1 MGTVEVTISIIVA
14 IVGCFVGLAG
24 WLGGRDK
31 HVAND
36 AEWRGSVNTKLDI
49 IVVGIKGDVDTLKG
63 TVDKHGEKIT
73 EIDSS
78 TKQAHHRIDE
88 IKAELSDKK

>member
-1 MGTVEVTISIIVA
+1 MDGNTVGIICA
-14 IVGCFVGLAG
+14 IIGGFVGLAG
-24 WLGGRDK
+24 WLMGRDK
-31 HVAND
+31 KIGSD

-49 IVVGIKGDVDTLKG
+49 IVVGIKGDVDTLKS